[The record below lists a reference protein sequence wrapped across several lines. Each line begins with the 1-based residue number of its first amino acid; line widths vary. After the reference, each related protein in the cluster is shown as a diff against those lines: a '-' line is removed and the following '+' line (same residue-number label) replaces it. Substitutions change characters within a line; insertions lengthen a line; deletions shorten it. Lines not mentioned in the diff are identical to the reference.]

1 MQALYQMFMWMDLKD
16 FNWIKKRPLTQAYK
30 EMCNL
35 YSPVEALFLEDVYL
49 KQSWRLNDEDDEY
62 EGEPDDPSDPVT
74 LTVSS
79 LYDKYEKFI
88 KKNKFSKDMNIAS
101 SRSFI
106 GRLIELDYPV
116 VRGRTNKDKNVC
128 FKPQEVLDHSIAR
141 GWLMGYEK
149 EMDEL
154 NDDNKDEDPTDD
166 YFDI

>member
-1 MQALYQMFMWMDLKD
+1 MIG
-16 FNWIKKRPLTQAYK
+16 NET
-30 EMCNL
+30 E
-35 YSPVEALFLEDVYL
+35 
-49 KQSWRLNDEDDEY
+49 
-62 EGEPDDPSDPVT
+62 
-74 LTVSS
+74 
-79 LYDKYEKFI
+79 KYEKYEKYV
-88 KKNKFSKDMNIAS
+88 KKNKFSKDMNIVS